1 MLSSYPEVHSSEWA
15 WISSGEDY
23 VIHNDGTI
31 LDLAV
36 NLRKVIDRI
45 RPKTYNSNVDK
56 PEGVL
61 L

>member
-1 MLSSYPEVHSSEWA
+1 MLSSYPAVHSSEWA

-56 PEGVL
+56 QEGVL
-61 L
+61 